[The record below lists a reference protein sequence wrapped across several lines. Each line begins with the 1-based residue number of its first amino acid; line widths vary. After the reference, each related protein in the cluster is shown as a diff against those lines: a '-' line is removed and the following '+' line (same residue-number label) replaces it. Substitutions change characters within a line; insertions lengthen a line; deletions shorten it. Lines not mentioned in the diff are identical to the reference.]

1 MTDEL
6 PLPDHSRRDVRM
18 DGVYFCRASVDG
30 PFAKSL
36 DPGNYSY
43 CVMVRAGRLRFES
56 DFPKVMSVEL
66 GPGDAVGLS
75 GLSSDVFRSLD
86 MPSADEVGRF
96 NPRDLADP
104 APPGAVELVLG
115 VAPSESIA
123 LASLMIGPII
133 VRGDEHPGLSR
144 RLWAAVDMLEEEYAD
159 TSWIDREPMIRR
171 IAEIMLLTMGR
182 RVFADHREAPADAAP
197 SPASRPIML
206 AINAFFRAPE
216 SAWTLADLA
225 KAAGMS
231 RSRFA
236 EEFKLSTGQT
246 PARIISRM
254 RLTATAR
261 RLATEALSVEAAA
274 EDAGYSSAVAFV
286 RAFQRE
292 FGETPARWRRHRRG
306 DEPRSRR
313 AASQS
318 PAGSTRRT
326 RHEAR

>member
-1 MTDEL
+1 
-6 PLPDHSRRDVRM
+6 
-18 DGVYFCRASVDG
+18 
-30 PFAKSL
+30 
-36 DPGNYSY
+36 
-43 CVMVRAGRLRFES
+43 
-56 DFPKVMSVEL
+56 
-66 GPGDAVGLS
+66 
-75 GLSSDVFRSLD
+75 
-86 MPSADEVGRF
+86 
-96 NPRDLADP
+96 
-104 APPGAVELVLG
+104 
-115 VAPSESIA
+115 
-123 LASLMIGPII
+123 
-133 VRGDEHPGLSR
+133 
-144 RLWAAVDMLEEEYAD
+144 MLKEEYAD

-182 RVFADHREAPADAAP
+182 RVFADHREAPAEAAP

-206 AINAFFRAPE
+206 AINAFFRSPE

-274 EDAGYSSAVAFV
+274 EDAGYSSAAAFV

-292 FGETPARWRRHRRG
+292 FGETPARWRRRRRG
-306 DEPRSRR
+306 DETWSRR
-313 AASQS
+313 AAPQS
-318 PAGSTRRT
+318 PPQSTRRT
-326 RHEAR
+326 RNEAR